1 MTDNKPNS
9 NQANDGNLAGG
20 LAEYLRSVLMGV
32 DDMLPATVVSYDR
45 TTNRAVL
52 QPLVMMGSTGGE
64 KVRRAQ
70 QANIKVFRFGG
81 GGFFMSYPIKPGDFG
96 WIKACDRDISL
107 IMQRGG
113 LEDWPNTKRIHKFN
127 DAMFFPDTLKDWLIS
142 GENMGAAVFQNM
154 SGSVSI
160 SLHDDRVLIE
170 SPTIEERCTTRIIEM
185 GNMTIT
191 GGSLTINANIDT
203 EGTLTNDGKDVGSTH
218 QHDGSPSAPNGP
230 VSPTGAPK

>member
-32 DDMLPATVVSYDR
+32 DDMLPAKVVSYDR
-45 TTNRAVL
+45 PINRAVL
-52 QPLVMMGSTGGE
+52 QPLVMMGATGGG
-64 KVRRAQ
+64 KMSRAR
-70 QANIKVFRFGG
+70 QANIPVFRFGG

-107 IMQRGG
+107 IMQSGG
-113 LEDWPNTKRIHKFN
+113 QEDWPNTKRIHKFN

-142 GENMGAAVFQNM
+142 GENMDAAVFQNM
-154 SGSVSI
+154 SGTVAI

-170 SPTIEERCTTRIIEM
+170 APTIEQRGEHL
-185 GNMTIT
+185 IT
-191 GGSLTINANIDT
+191 GNVTINGNVST
-203 EGTLTNDGKDVGSTH
+203 TGTLKNNGVNVGSTH
-218 QHDGSPSAPNGP
+218 SHDGSPTAPNGP
-230 VSPTGAPK
+230 VSDVGLPK